1 MRDNIHFLHS
11 EIHLREDE
19 TDLNLTF
26 WMSVKIWVKSLEES
40 LDYLISLTLLEIGL
54 KPQDI

>member
-11 EIHLREDE
+11 EIHIREYE

-40 LDYLISLTLLEIGL
+40 LDYLINLTVLEIDL
-54 KPQDI
+54 KPQNI